1 MKIYK
6 VKVNGK
12 LYEVELESVS
22 EVQGSVS
29 APSKN
34 EVKEEAP
41 KPKEAPKT
49 SGKGVELKAP
59 LQGTILKVNVKVGDQ
74 VKKGQPVIIL
84 EAMKLEA
91 MKLENEVVA
100 PADGVV
106 SSILVNP
113 GQSVN
118 SQDVLL
124 VVGE

>member
-1 MKIYK
+1 MS
-6 VKVNGK
+6 
-12 LYEVELESVS
+12 EVEDKAIS
-22 EVQGSVS
+22 ELKAQLSEAQGNVS

-84 EAMKLEA
+84 EAMKLE
-91 MKLENEVVA
+91 NEVVA

>member
-84 EAMKLEA
+84 EAMKLE
-91 MKLENEVVA
+91 NEVVA

>member
-22 EVQGSVS
+22 EAQGSVS
-29 APSKN
+29 APSKS

-84 EAMKLEA
+84 EAMKLE
-91 MKLENEVVA
+91 NEVVA

>member
-22 EVQGSVS
+22 EQKGEV
-29 APSKN
+29 APAKA
-34 EVKEEAP
+34 EEKKEEPVRKEAP
-41 KPKEAPKT
+41 KPTGE
-49 SGKGVELKAP
+49 GVELKAP

-84 EAMKLEA
+84 EAMKLE
-91 MKLENEVVA
+91 NEVVA

-106 SSILVNP
+106 TSILVNP

-124 VVGE
+124 VVGK

>member
-22 EVQGSVS
+22 ETQESIA
-29 APSKN
+29 APSKS

-41 KPKEAPKT
+41 KAKEAPKA
-49 SGKGVELKAP
+49 SGNGVELKAP

-84 EAMKLEA
+84 EAMKLE
-91 MKLENEVVA
+91 NEVVA

-113 GQSVN
+113 GQTVN

>member
-22 EVQGSVS
+22 EAQGNVS

-84 EAMKLEA
+84 EAMKLE
-91 MKLENEVVA
+91 NEVVA